1 MNQIKLGK
9 FISDIRNERKMTQD
23 ELAEKI
29 GVSSGKVISKWEC
42 GNTMPDFETIIAI
55 SKALHI
61 TLYELSICQKI
72 ENKSLIDKTK
82 NKFITHKDLFLA
94 NLKNKI
100 LIISSLILGIIFGFS
115 TIFTINNYKT
125 IKMYNFYYSPNET
138 KFNVE
143 GNIFV
148 TKDYSIF
155 NLNKINNI
163 ENDKS
168 YLDTA
173 IYNIQY
179 EVLDKDNQRVVLI
192 NSNNTKNKNLE
203 NYNLLQTI
211 QSAAFSKK
219 IETTKIPKDPNLKLK
234 ITYFNEE
241 HSQKEIIINFK
252 MEKIF
257 ENTL

>member
-61 TLYELSICQKI
+61 TLYELSICKKI

-115 TIFTINNYKT
+115 TVFTINNYKT
-125 IKMYNFYYSPNET
+125 IKMYNFYYSPNES

-155 NLNKINNI
+155 NLTKINNI
-163 ENDKS
+163 ENDND
-168 YLDTA
+168 YLNIT
-173 IYNIQY
+173 ITNIQY
-179 EVLDKDNQRVVLI
+179 EILDNNNQRVILF
-192 NSNNTKNKNLE
+192 NSGNIKNNNTQD
-203 NYNLLQTI
+203 YNLLQSL
-211 QSAAFSKK
+211 QSASFSKK

-234 ITYFNEE
+234 ITYNDES

-252 MEKIF
+252 IEKIF